1 MNYFLLFTFYFSLKN
16 PQTHPERGNSMRLG
30 KDLVNKQIIS
40 ITDGRSLGSAKDI
53 YMDSELM
60 AITGIYLGSEGLIKR
75 KHFLITR
82 ADVIVFGIDAI
93 LVRASDV
100 IAEENELPETVGWV
114 RLSKLNKRE
123 VDTPGG
129 TKVASIGDI
138 ILGEQGDISGF
149 ALSRVYV
156 EGPIEKN
163 GTIPRTAVI
172 DTGYEDGVMTID
184 LTRAENPEVGQSAPV
199 EPPASALPQEQKEET
214 AAETAVTT
222 EVLETEE
229 PTTLVADEEDP
240 IT

>member
-1 MNYFLLFTFYFSLKN
+1 
-16 PQTHPERGNSMRLG
+16 MRLG
-30 KDLVNKQIIS
+30 KDLVSKQIIS
-40 ITDGRSLGSAKDI
+40 ITDGRSLGTAKDI
-53 YMDSELM
+53 YMNSELE

-82 ADVIVFGIDAI
+82 AEVVVFGIDAI

-100 IAEENELPETVGWV
+100 IIEENDLPETVAWV

-138 ILGEQGDISGF
+138 ILGEQGDITGF

-172 DTGYEDGVMTID
+172 DTGGEDGVMTID
-184 LTRAENPEVGQSAPV
+184 LTRAENPDAAQTAPV
-199 EPPASALPQEQKEET
+199 ESPSAALSEEMVASVEPAVP
-214 AAETAVTT
+214 AESP
-222 EVLETEE
+222 ETEE
-229 PTTLVADEEDP
+229 
-240 IT
+240 ITAETENEGEQAE

>member
-1 MNYFLLFTFYFSLKN
+1 
-16 PQTHPERGNSMRLG
+16 MRLG
-30 KDLVNKQIIS
+30 KDLVGKQIIS
-40 ITDGRSLGSAKDI
+40 ITDGRSLGAAKDI
-53 YMDSELM
+53 YMNNELD

-82 ADVIVFGIDAI
+82 AEVVVFGIDAI

-100 IAEENELPETVGWV
+100 IIEENDLPETVAWV

-138 ILGEQGDISGF
+138 ILGEQGDITGF

-172 DTGYEDGVMTID
+172 DTGDEDGVMTID
-184 LTRAENPEVGQSAPV
+184 LTRAENPDATQATPV
-199 EPPASALPQEQKEET
+199 ESLPAALPKEPEET
-214 AAETAVTT
+214 AESTASITTDAQTEPEDEAEQT
-222 EVLETEE
+222 E
-229 PTTLVADEEDP
+229 
-240 IT
+240 

>member
-1 MNYFLLFTFYFSLKN
+1 
-16 PQTHPERGNSMRLG
+16 MRLG
-30 KDLVNKQIIS
+30 KDLVGKQIIS
-40 ITDGRSLGSAKDI
+40 ITDGRSLGAAKDI
-53 YMDSELM
+53 YMSNELD

-82 ADVIVFGIDAI
+82 AEVIVFGIDAI

-100 IAEENELPETVGWV
+100 IAEENDLPESVAWV

-138 ILGEQGDISGF
+138 ILGEQGDITGF

-172 DTGYEDGVMTID
+172 DTGAEDGVMTID
-184 LTRAENPEVGQSAPV
+184 LTRAENPDAVQSPPV
-199 EPPASALPQEQKEET
+199 EPPPSALPVEM
-214 AAETAVTT
+214 ADPPVA
-222 EVLETEE
+222 LETDE
-229 PTTLVADEEDP
+229 PAPETEDEEEQ
-240 IT
+240 IE

>member
-1 MNYFLLFTFYFSLKN
+1 
-16 PQTHPERGNSMRLG
+16 MRLG

-40 ITDGRSLGSAKDI
+40 ITDGRSLGTAKDI
-53 YMDSELM
+53 YMDNELT

-82 ADVIVFGIDAI
+82 SDVVVFGIDAI
-93 LVRASDV
+93 LVRTSDV
-100 IAEENELPETVGWV
+100 IAEENELPETVGWT

-172 DTGYEDGVMTID
+172 DTGDEDGVMTID
-184 LTRAENPEVGQSAPV
+184 LTRAENPDGVQTAPV
-199 EPPASALPQEQKEET
+199 EPPPSALPQEPEKKEEVE
-214 AAETAVTT
+214 ETAVTT

-229 PTTLVADEEDP
+229 PTTLVADEEEP
-240 IT
+240 SA